1 MGKWLHYNF
10 AAGNFVAN
18 FIRLKLDFIFLKT
31 KKSIFD
37 PPFGDLGATYALH
50 L

>member
-1 MGKWLHYNF
+1 MYYNF
-10 AAGNFVAN
+10 AAGSFHTNQVCN
-18 FIRLKLDFIFLKT
+18 ILYSTEIDIYLKN
-31 KKSIFD
+31 KKSLFE